1 MNNGGLIEGLQ
12 KCYKGKNLAKKHVFL
27 YLLAFVITY
36 PIAYATLKTG
46 GNETYAQLYILKNP
60 LFLILIFAASL
71 VFGFYFIKFLHNAIK
86 LFIWQDTQNNQER
99 VNAMEIMPEINTD
112 IFKNWWNVLKF
123 GIIWCLT
130 IVLTIIILAL
140 LSTIPAFNFLA
151 VPILFVVMTC
161 MAFSI
166 PYIIAGFARNYD
178 TKGNISPSLI
188 FTLVPKVFIPATIL
202 GLKYFI
208 FAICVAIVQS
218 IIVGI
223 STGILRILNLHN
235 NLFFLTLVF
244 AIFVY
249 TEFISTLVFYYAVAN
264 IYYRKIELERKI

>member
-1 MNNGGLIEGLQ
+1 MNSGGLIEGLK

-46 GNETYAQLYILKNP
+46 GNETYAQLYILQNP

-112 IFKNWWNVLKF
+112 IFKNWWSVVKF
-123 GIIWCLT
+123 GLIWCL
-130 IVLTIIILAL
+130 IILLTI
-140 LSTIPAFNFLA
+140 TIFAFLCRIQFINFLFI
-151 VPILFVVMTC
+151 PILYVVIVC
-161 MAFSI
+161 MLFSF

-178 TKGNISPSLI
+178 TKGNVSPSLMI
-188 FTLVPKVFIPATIL
+188 TLVPKVFIPATIL
-202 GLKYFI
+202 GLKYFVFLI
-208 FAICVAIVQS
+208 CIAIIQS
-218 IIVGI
+218 IVVGVLA
-223 STGILRILNLHN
+223 G
-235 NLFFLTLVF
+235 VF
-244 AIFVY
+244 ALLKINTTTIGLSLLTSIFVY

-264 IYYRKIELERKI
+264 IYYRKIELEREI